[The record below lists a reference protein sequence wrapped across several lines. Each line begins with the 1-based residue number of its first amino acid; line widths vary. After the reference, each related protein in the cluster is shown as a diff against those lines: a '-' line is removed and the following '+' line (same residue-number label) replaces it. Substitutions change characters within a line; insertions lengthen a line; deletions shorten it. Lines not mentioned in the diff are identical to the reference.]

1 MLKSINRYI
10 YGPTPEERIKE
21 WDRKLKTEQRMLD
34 REIKQVR
41 PPDRRAGFRLGL
53 PKDERTS

>member
-41 PPDRRAGFRLGL
+41 PPLQASVVCQD
-53 PKDERTS
+53 